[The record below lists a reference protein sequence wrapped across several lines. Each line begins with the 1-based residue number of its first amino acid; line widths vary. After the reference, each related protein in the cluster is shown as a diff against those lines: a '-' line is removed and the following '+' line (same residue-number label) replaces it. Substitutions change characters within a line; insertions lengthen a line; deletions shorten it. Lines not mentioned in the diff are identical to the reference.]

1 MNDVPDLRRMTA
13 DDLDTVVAIEQR
25 AFSHPWSRK
34 LYEDALSSYQCHVLE
49 QDGRHLGHA
58 VMQYI
63 VDEAHLLNIV
73 IAVDHQGQGLG
84 ARLLEQLLEQARERN
99 CSSCFL
105 EVRESN
111 DSAYRLY
118 ERFGFNEID
127 RRRNYYPTSSGHE
140 DARVMVCTLAADWP
154 PENL

>member
-1 MNDVPDLRRMTA
+1 MPDALTVRAMTA
-13 DDLDTVVAIEQR
+13 ADLDAVVAIEHK

-34 LYEDALSSYQCHVLE
+34 LYEDALGSYECHVLE
-49 QDGRHLGHA
+49 QNGQHLGHV

-73 IAVDHQGQGLG
+73 IAVDQQGRGLG
-84 ARLLEQLLEQARERN
+84 SYLLELVLQQARERD

-111 DSAYRLY
+111 TAAYGLY
-118 ERFGFNEID
+118 ERHGFNEID
-127 RRRNYYPTSSGHE
+127 RRRNYYPTAEGHE
-140 DARVMVCTLAADWP
+140 DALVMVCTLTSDWP
-154 PENL
+154 PELL